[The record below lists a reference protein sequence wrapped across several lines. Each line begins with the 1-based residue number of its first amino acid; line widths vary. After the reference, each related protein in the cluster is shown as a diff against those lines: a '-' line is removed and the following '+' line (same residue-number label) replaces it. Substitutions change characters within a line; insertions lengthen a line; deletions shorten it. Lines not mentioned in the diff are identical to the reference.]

1 MIAEGNEDLAPV
13 GVVEKIRVES
23 MEVGWT
29 FDVALCS
36 TFSSENL
43 TCPDSRAEGA
53 CVLVMTV
60 GSDMRG
66 FTDPSSS
73 VITAVREIGV
83 SGAACASFNLWRMR
97 RREPT
102 YATEAYR
109 TGSLFLWEP
118 LNCIKRDPYQLPHE
132 RSKNRPTKK
141 GSHCLPDSRHSCL
154 RRA

>member
-1 MIAEGNEDLAPV
+1 VIAESNEDLAPV
-13 GVVEKIRVES
+13 GVVEKIRVEG

-29 FDVALCS
+29 FDVALYS
-36 TFSSENL
+36 TFPSENL

-73 VITAVREIGV
+73 VITAVREFGV
-83 SGAACASFNLWRMR
+83 SGAACTSFNLWRMR

-109 TGSLFLWEP
+109 TGSPFLWEP
-118 LNCIKRDPYQLPHE
+118 LNRVQETLTSCPMKDQRTGE
-132 RSKNRPTKK
+132 RRKDHIACQTPAI
-141 GSHCLPDSRHSCL
+141 L
-154 RRA
+154 A